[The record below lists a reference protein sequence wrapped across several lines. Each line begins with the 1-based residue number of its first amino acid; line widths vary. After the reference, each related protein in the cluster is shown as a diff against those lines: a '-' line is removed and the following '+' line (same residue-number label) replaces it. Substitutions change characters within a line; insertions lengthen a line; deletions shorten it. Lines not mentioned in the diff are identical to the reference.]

1 MADGPNAVGKF
12 LNENTIL
19 PGTVSTFDDG
29 EAPKNDL
36 LQDGVDYRD
45 TYYQETNP
53 FLSNV
58 GIPGLKDKDGEQEA
72 DAGITKGTLLG
83 DTWENGYGL
92 TQALTGDG
100 SIMTK
105 VGAISTAA
113 GTAGDWASAV
123 STFSKAI
130 KGTSTLAKFD
140 PFNFLGAQLMSW
152 MLEHVEPVRK
162 SLESITGS
170 PDVVQAYSDSW
181 AEIAKHLTATA
192 EQWATALDSGIG
204 EWAGA
209 AAEAYVATATE
220 LTGKIA
226 EKAAVAEVLAECN
239 TAMKGI
245 VETVRE
251 IVVEILSNLAG
262 MLAEVTALLIASAG
276 TATPALIA
284 RALFDISLATM
295 TVSQMLIELS
305 QALIDA
311 KTLAQSAVKIIQGVT
326 EVETA
331 K

>member
-1 MADGPNAVGKF
+1 MADGPNAAGTF

-29 EAPKNDL
+29 AAPKNDL
-36 LQDGVDYRD
+36 LQEGVDYRD
-45 TYYQETNP
+45 TYYQENN
-53 FLSNV
+53 FLFTNV
-58 GIPGLKDKDGEQEA
+58 GIPTGGDEP
-72 DAGITKGTLLG
+72 DAGIMKGTLQG
-83 DTWENGYGL
+83 DTWENGLGL
-92 TQALTGDG
+92 YQAITGDG
-100 SIMTK
+100 AIMDK
-105 VGAISTAA
+105 VGAISKAA
-113 GTAGDWASAV
+113 GTAGDWASTA
-123 STFSKAI
+123 SMFGKAI

-170 PDVVQAYSDSW
+170 PDMVQAYSDSW
-181 AEIAKHLTATA
+181 KAIAESLTKTA
-192 EQWATALDSGIG
+192 EDWATALDSGIG

-209 AAEAYVATATE
+209 AAEAYVAAATE

-239 TAMKGI
+239 EAMNGI

-262 MLAEVTALLIASAG
+262 MLAEMTALLIASAG

-284 RALFDISLATM
+284 RALLDISMATM
-295 TVSQMLIELS
+295 TVSQMLVKLA
-305 QALIDA
+305 QALIDT
-311 KTLAQSAVKIIQGVT
+311 KMLAQSAVKIIRGVT

>member
-1 MADGPNAVGKF
+1 MADGPNAAGTF
-12 LNENTIL
+12 LNEHTVL

-29 EAPKNDL
+29 EAPENDL

-45 TYYQETNP
+45 TYYQEDN
-53 FLSNV
+53 FLFSNV
-58 GIPGLKDKDGEQEA
+58 GRPTGGEEP
-72 DAGITKGTLLG
+72 DAGIMKGTLQG
-83 DTWENGYGL
+83 DTWENGIGL
-92 TQALTGDG
+92 YNAMTGDG

-105 VGAISTAA
+105 VDAISKAA

-123 STFSKAI
+123 TMFGKAI

-140 PFNFLGAQLMSW
+140 PFNFLGSQLMSW

-170 PDVVQAYSDSW
+170 PDMVQAYSDSW
-181 AEIAKHLTATA
+181 KAIAESLTTTA
-192 EQWATALDSGIG
+192 QEWATALDTGIG

-209 AAEAYVATATE
+209 AAEAYVAAATE

-226 EKAAVAEVLAECN
+226 EKAAVAEVLSECN
-239 TAMKGI
+239 AAMKGI
-245 VETVRE
+245 VETVRG

-262 MLAEVTALLIASAG
+262 MLAEMTALLIASAG

-284 RALFDISLATM
+284 RALLDISLATV
-295 TVSQMLIELS
+295 TVSQMLVKLA
-305 QALIDA
+305 QALIDT
-311 KTLAQSAVKIIQGVT
+311 KMLAQSAVKIIQGVT

>member
-1 MADGPNAVGKF
+1 MADGPNAAGTF

-36 LQDGVDYRD
+36 LTEGVDYRD
-45 TYYQETNP
+45 TYYQESN
-53 FLSNV
+53 FLFNNV
-58 GIPGLKDKDGEQEA
+58 GLPTGGDEP
-72 DAGITKGTLLG
+72 DAGFMKGTPQG
-83 DTWENGYGL
+83 DTWENGLGL
-92 TQALTGDG
+92 YQAMTGDG
-100 SIMTK
+100 AVMDK
-105 VGAISTAA
+105 VGAISKAA
-113 GTAGDWASAV
+113 GTAGDWASTV
-123 STFSKAI
+123 SMFSKAI

-140 PFNFLGAQLMSW
+140 PFNFIGAQLMSW

-170 PDVVQAYSDSW
+170 PDMVQAYSDSW
-181 AEIAKHLTATA
+181 ANIAKHLTTTA

-204 EWAGA
+204 AWSGDTAD
-209 AAEAYVATATE
+209 AYRATATE

-239 TAMKGI
+239 KAMKGI

-262 MLAEVTALLIASAG
+262 MLAEMTALLIASAG

-295 TVSQMLIELS
+295 TVSQMLMELS

-311 KTLAQSAVKIIQGVT
+311 KMLAQSAVKIIRGVT

>member
-1 MADGPNAVGKF
+1 MADGPNAAGTF

-19 PGTVSTFDDG
+19 PGAVSTFDDG
-29 EAPKNDL
+29 EAPQNDL

-45 TYYQETNP
+45 TYYQESN
-53 FLSNV
+53 FLFSNV
-58 GIPGLKDKDGEQEA
+58 GRPTTGDEP
-72 DAGITKGTLLG
+72 DAGIMKGTLQG
-83 DTWENGYGL
+83 DTWENGVGL
-92 TQALTGDG
+92 YQALTGDG
-100 SIMTK
+100 AIMAK
-105 VGAISTAA
+105 VGAISAAA
-113 GTAGDWASAV
+113 GTAGDWASAA
-123 STFSKAI
+123 STFTKAI

-152 MLEHVEPVRK
+152 MLEHVEPMRK

-170 PDVVQAYSDSW
+170 PDMVQAYSDSW
-181 AEIAKHLTATA
+181 KAIAESLTTTA
-192 EQWATALDSGIG
+192 QEWATALDSGIG
-204 EWAGA
+204 EWAGE
-209 AAEAYVATATE
+209 AAEAYVAAATE

-226 EKAAVAEVLAECN
+226 EKAAVAQVLAECN

-262 MLAEVTALLIASAG
+262 MLAEMTALLIASAG

-284 RALFDISLATM
+284 RALLSISLATV
-295 TVSQMLIELS
+295 TVSQMLMELS
-305 QALIDA
+305 QALIDT
-311 KTLAQSAVKIIQGVT
+311 KMLAQSAVKIIQGVT

>member
-1 MADGPNAVGKF
+1 MADGPNAAGKF

-29 EAPKNDL
+29 EAPQNDL
-36 LQDGVDYRD
+36 LVEGVDYRD
-45 TYYQETNP
+45 TYYQESN
-53 FLSNV
+53 FLFNNV
-58 GIPGLKDKDGEQEA
+58 GVPQGGDEPN
-72 DAGITKGTLLG
+72 AGIMKGTLQG

-92 TQALTGDG
+92 YNAMTGDG

-105 VGAISTAA
+105 VDAISKAA
-113 GTAGDWASAV
+113 GTAGDWASAA
-123 STFSKAI
+123 SMFSKAI

-140 PFNFLGAQLMSW
+140 PFNFVGAQLMSW
-152 MLEHVEPVRK
+152 MLEHVEPMRK

-170 PDVVQAYSDSW
+170 PDMVQAYSDSW
-181 AEIAKHLTATA
+181 KAIAKSLTTTA

-239 TAMKGI
+239 AAMKGI

-262 MLAEVTALLIASAG
+262 MLAEMTALLIASAG

-284 RALFDISLATM
+284 RALFDISMATM
-295 TVSQMLIELS
+295 TVSQMLVKLS
-305 QALIDA
+305 QALIDT
-311 KTLAQSAVKIIQGVT
+311 KTLAQSAIKIIQGVT
-326 EVETA
+326 AVETA